1 MTTVAVIFYQCL
13 TNRAIINVRM
23 SKRRADLESNTGV
36 QDLPEPKRVKIDQ
49 DSTGSGSLDLR
60 AKLLARRNN
69 KNGAGPGAKNDDG
82 KEVNESHQVS
92 KALAR
97 NLNIEEDLDDDG
109 DDDSDYMDIDDES
122 YQVMKEEGML
132 CCQRMWN

>member
-1 MTTVAVIFYQCL
+1 
-13 TNRAIINVRM
+13 
-23 SKRRADLESNTGV
+23 
-36 QDLPEPKRVKIDQ
+36 
-49 DSTGSGSLDLR
+49 
-60 AKLLARRNN
+60 LLARRNN
-69 KNGAGPGAKNDDG
+69 KNGAGPGAKNDGDG

-122 YQVMKEEGML
+122 YQVMKEEGIL
-132 CCQRMWN
+132 LANTKLKPLHRIHEQSLWRGLDYYKPVSNNGV